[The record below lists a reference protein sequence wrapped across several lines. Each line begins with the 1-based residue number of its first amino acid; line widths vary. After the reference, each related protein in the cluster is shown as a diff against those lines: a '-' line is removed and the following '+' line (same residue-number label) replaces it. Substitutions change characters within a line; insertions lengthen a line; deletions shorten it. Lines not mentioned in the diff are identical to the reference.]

1 MLVSASW
8 GVLAACVLVGV
19 TVGAADANALDR
31 RVRLINESSETIQ
44 EFHASNTGRNRWEED
59 ILGQQVVPP
68 GRSVVINLNDGS
80 LEGMAHSRF
89 PVFSVQYHPEASPG
103 PHDSRYLFDRF
114 LEEIDAFDGPTGG
127 VVQKASAGKLGI

>member
-1 MLVSASW
+1 MFRSW
-8 GVLAACVLVGV
+8 GLFAAAV
-19 TVGAADANALDR
+19 TAGWVSFGSDALALDR
-31 RVRLINESSETIQ
+31 RIRLINDSSDTIV
-44 EFHASNTGRNRWEED
+44 EFHASNTGRGRWEED